1 MEQSKTKTVCRL
13 QLLNQSIFKLVE
25 KRDNE
30 VQVIFRLL
38 SIRITLKKRIVEP
51 NKKQNK
57 KAMEHVNE
65 LVNEHF
71 LVLSESYEYMSHW
84 VGIYEKYAGILK
96 GDAGNP
102 EEVVSGKAAESA
114 NDKIDLT
121 NKHLQ
126 LKVLLEEFC
135 DKLKRRNNTVS
146 ETFSLTEA
154 HADRHRSFSSLQMN
168 IKSKVNFGTEQSMA
182 AAVRILTQT
191 DNFKISLI
199 KTRAD
204 MSASIS
210 GYIAILRQSKNTT
223 DVALL
228 DIAERITDT
237 ENKNTIYM
245 DLERKRGVVK
255 KEKGRSASIVYRDCY
270 KSFNQL
276 TDLVNCVFFY
286 YDNDQFT
293 AFANELNG
301 ITDGYQ
307 YIINKR
313 NMEAKRKKEGK
324 DVKPS

>member
-1 MEQSKTKTVCRL
+1 
-13 QLLNQSIFKLVE
+13 
-25 KRDNE
+25 
-30 VQVIFRLL
+30 
-38 SIRITLKKRIVEP
+38 
-51 NKKQNK
+51 
-57 KAMEHVNE
+57 MEHVNE

-84 VGIYEKYAGILK
+84 VEIYEKYAGILK
-96 GDAGNP
+96 GDAGTP
-102 EEVVSGKAAESA
+102 EEVASGKAAESA
-114 NDKIDLT
+114 GDKIDLT

-146 ETFSLTEA
+146 ETFGLTEA

-168 IKSKVNFGTEQSMA
+168 IKSKVHFGTEQSMA

-210 GYIAILRQSKNTT
+210 GYIAILRQSKNTA

-255 KEKGRSASIVYRDCY
+255 KEKGRSASTVYRDCY

-286 YDNDQFT
+286 YDNNQFT